1 MHRDPSRTVGRWLAA
16 RQSSP
21 GGSRAG
27 SVRWSRR
34 ARPLRRSST
43 GVLVLVGM
51 LALLLVM
58 APAALAQTPPGQPGQ
73 TGQPAQPGD
82 TGKTP
87 SQCDQISNQ
96 VLRNI
101 CKAGTNPVGAAGGA
115 IGQAAGNVA
124 ASAGDS
130 ALRSFTNAVA
140 SAGQWFL
147 GKVGT
152 LINTTT
158 SPNVIDGGWFA
169 SQYRIMLALA
179 MIIAL
184 PFLLVSVAQSV
195 VRADGMQAIRSAFVY
210 LPIAAIGSFVGPA
223 IAQLLINASD
233 WMSSAVG
240 HNAAANADKF
250 MHDAGGWLGALGAG
264 TVNPVAPVFGVL
276 LAAIIVVVGAIS
288 IWLELLL
295 RDAAIYI
302 AVLFLPIGFAA
313 MVWPAGWRW
322 CKRLIEFLIAI
333 IFAKVFIVA
342 IINLAAAGMARGGL
356 ADKFEG
362 VLAGGALLLMAAF
375 TPIALLKLIPL
386 AEAAVVT
393 AGHQRAALRQAT
405 SGATAFTGSS
415 MVTQMIQSRFRAN
428 AGGATGSGASWG
440 SPATAAVA
448 AGAAAVS
455 AARNRAESG
464 FAAFGP
470 ANAGGAA
477 KPSGDGVPSSSG
489 GATGATGGAATRPL
503 KVGELAREG
512 TSPDA

>member
-1 MHRDPSRTVGRWLAA
+1 MHQDRRRARGRWLLVPAA
-16 RQSSP
+16 
-21 GGSRAG
+21 
-27 SVRWSRR
+27 V
-34 ARPLRRSST
+34 
-43 GVLVLVGM
+43 
-51 LALLLVM
+51 LALLLVA
-58 APAALAQTPPGQPGQ
+58 APAALAQTPPGPP
-73 TGQPAQPGD
+73 GQPAD
-82 TGKTP
+82 TGKP
-87 SQCDQISNQ
+87 PDQCDQITNQ
-96 VLRNI
+96 VLQNI
-101 CKAGTNPVGAAGGA
+101 CKTGTNPVGAAGGA
-115 IGQAAGNVA
+115 VSQAAGNLA
-124 ASAGDS
+124 ATAGDS

-140 SAGQWFL
+140 SAGKWFL
-147 GKVGT
+147 EKVGG
-152 LINTTT
+152 LINNTT
-158 SPNVIDGGWFA
+158 SPDVINAGWFV

-179 MIIAL
+179 VIVAL

-210 LPIAAIGSFVGPA
+210 LPVAAVFSFVGPA
-223 IAQLLINASD
+223 LAQLLINASD
-233 WMSSAVG
+233 WMSSVVG
-240 HNAAANADKF
+240 HNAAQNADKF

-302 AVLFLPIGFAA
+302 SVLFLPIGFAA

-342 IINLAAAGMARGGL
+342 IINLAAAGLARGGL

-393 AGHQRAALRQAT
+393 AGHQRAALRQA
-405 SGATAFTGSS
+405 SAGATAFTGSS
-415 MVTQMIQSRFRAN
+415 MVTQMIQSRFRAGS
-428 AGGATGSGASWG
+428 GGASAGAASWG

-448 AGAAAVS
+448 AGSAAVT

-470 ANAGGAA
+470 ASAGGSTSA
-477 KPSGDGVPSSSG
+477 GGNGVPSSSG
-489 GATGATGGAATRPL
+489 GPTGGVRGAATRPL
-503 KVGELAREG
+503 KPGGPATEG
-512 TSPDA
+512 TSADA

>member
-1 MHRDPSRTVGRWLAA
+1 MQRDRRRAWGRWLAG
-16 RQSSP
+16 RQSSTR
-21 GGSRAG
+21 GSRVG
-27 SVRWSRR
+27 SVGSSRR
-34 ARPLRRSST
+34 ARPLRRYSA
-43 GVLVLVGM
+43 GALVLVGV
-51 LALLLVM
+51 LALLLVV
-58 APAALAQTPPGQPGQ
+58 APAAMAQTAPGPPGQP
-73 TGQPAQPGD
+73 AD
-82 TGKTP
+82 TGKKP
-87 SQCDQISNQ
+87 DQCDQITNQ
-96 VLRNI
+96 VLQNV

-115 IGQAAGNVA
+115 IGQAAGNLA
-124 ASAGDS
+124 ATAGDS

-147 GKVGT
+147 EKVGS
-152 LINTTT
+152 LINDTT
-158 SPNVIDGGWFA
+158 SPDVVNAGWFV

-179 MIIAL
+179 IVIAL

-210 LPIAAIGSFVGPA
+210 LPIAAIFSFVGPA
-223 IAQLLINASD
+223 MAQMLINTSD

-240 HNAAANADKF
+240 HDASQNADKF

-302 AVLFLPIGFAA
+302 SVLFLPIGFSA
-313 MVWPAGWRW
+313 MVWQAGWRW

-342 IINLAAAGMARGGL
+342 IVNLAAAGLARGGL

-405 SGATAFTGSS
+405 AGATAFTGSS

-428 AGGATGSGASWG
+428 AGGAGGGAGSWG

-448 AGAAAVS
+448 AGSAAVS

-470 ANAGGAA
+470 ANAGG
-477 KPSGDGVPSSSG
+477 STGTSDSGVPSSSG
-489 GATGATGGAATRPL
+489 AAGGSAASGAATRPRPL
-503 KVGELAREG
+503 GELATEG
-512 TSPDA
+512 KSADA